1 MFSVKYIAFLI
12 AAQPALAVQHHL
24 GMGQRQKLGAALE
37 GGAQVEV
44 AQSNTE
50 KKQASG
56 ICSLLSFLWFCKA
69 EAETSPQT
77 DTGNADNVAKCK
89 KGNKFS
95 YTFLWFITRE
105 PTVTNDA
112 KEGDPECEGIPWAK
126 IKAGSW
132 KDKDGNALNSQPAV
146 TSAKGQGKDG
156 GDEAGGDEAG
166 GPTVDAKG
174 GNNGKSK

>member
-105 PTVTNDA
+105 PTVTKDA
-112 KEGDPECEGIPWAK
+112 QPDATECEGVAWAK

-132 KDKDGNALNSQPAV
+132 IGPGGEPLSSPSAV
-146 TSAKGQGKDG
+146 TSAGDQGANG
-156 GDEAGGDEAG
+156 GDETRTDVDPKVGAAKASKP
-166 GPTVDAKG
+166 PTQP
-174 GNNGKSK
+174 